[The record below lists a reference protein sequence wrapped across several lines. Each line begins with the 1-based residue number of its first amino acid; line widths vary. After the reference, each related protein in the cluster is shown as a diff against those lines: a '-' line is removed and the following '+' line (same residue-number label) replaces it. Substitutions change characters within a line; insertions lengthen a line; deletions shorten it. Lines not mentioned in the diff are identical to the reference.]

1 MARWPS
7 GSSEEENCSAVEK
20 NCGALKVVEQP
31 DKYRLGAILNRTRDV
46 YSSS

>member
-7 GSSEEENCSAVEK
+7 GSDEEENCSVVEK

-31 DKYRLGAILNRTRDV
+31 DKYRCDTK
-46 YSSS
+46 